1 MKDARERKGILR
13 LASLLIFAAG
23 LFLFTA
29 CGGPETV
36 PPYLGTYIDAG
47 GGRIVVDETGV
58 TVNGATHG
66 YTATESGGVW
76 TLAADTETLYVFD
89 GGTVLC
95 ADAAAIDTGG
105 LDVRSGYFAAVFTMG
120 SQTMTFTADGRFR
133 ADGAAGAY
141 VLRDGVLVMTDGA
154 EQSVWYIGA
163 AFAVYT
169 RVAVSVDT
177 LIAGMKSLENK

>member
-1 MKDARERKGILR
+1 MKDARERKSIKR

-29 CGGPETV
+29 CGGPETA
-36 PPYLGTYIDAG
+36 PPYLGTYMDAD

-58 TVNGATHG
+58 TVNGATHA

-76 TLAADTETLYVFD
+76 TLAAGTETLYVFD
-89 GGTVLC
+89 GGAVLC
-95 ADAAAIDTGG
+95 ADAAPIDTGG

-120 SQTMTFTADGRFR
+120 SQTITFTADGRFR

-154 EQSVWYIGA
+154 EQSVWYIDA